1 MGAGNDGALALVRVD
16 AAREQPQQ
24 RRLAGAVAADQRE
37 PVARADI
44 DVEFAEQ
51 PAAALDQAEA
61 FIRENWC
68 CHDERRS
75 EEHTS
80 ELQSLMRNSYAVF
93 CLKNK
98 IRQTTKKTYTLD
110 SSHTS

>member
-68 CHDERRS
+68 CHDERLA
-75 EEHTS
+75 TDAFT
-80 ELQSLMRNSYAVF
+80 LMHARAVERRVGKE
-93 CLKNK
+93 CG
-98 IRQTTKKTYTLD
+98 RMCGTGWTAVD
-110 SSHTS
+110 

>member
-44 DVEFAEQ
+44 DVEFTEQ

-61 FIRENWC
+61 FISENWC
-68 CHDERRS
+68 CHAERLATDAFSPTQAASAQQIGSASGR
-75 EEHTS
+75 ERVC
-80 ELQSLMRNSYAVF
+80 QSV
-93 CLKNK
+93 
-98 IRQTTKKTYTLD
+98 
-110 SSHTS
+110 